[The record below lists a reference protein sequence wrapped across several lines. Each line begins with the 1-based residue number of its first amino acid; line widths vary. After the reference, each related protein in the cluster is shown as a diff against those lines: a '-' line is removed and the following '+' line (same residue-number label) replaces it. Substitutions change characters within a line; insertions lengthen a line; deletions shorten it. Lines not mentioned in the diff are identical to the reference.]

1 MSSKSSWRKEMPPL
15 LHFLEQRLG
24 NRVRGH
30 DEVLGYDLYFIDLSA
45 WKLRFAAN
53 TPLLLMRSADM
64 MGFDSAW
71 QAGESLL
78 EALRMR
84 SLMERQTIVLIEG
97 AERGLR
103 DYLHQYL
110 LPVMVLDAAD
120 AEAVM
125 ASRRPTGE
133 LLDRLCPQ
141 LSPALLAP
149 YEISK
154 PVIGS
159 RFFGRESDLRRIL
172 HGAESNYAVMGIRR
186 IGKSSLLREVERRLQ
201 EQAVENEAGEEAAQ
215 RIYYK
220 DCVNLDSTLVFM
232 QAMVSHFHPQELA
245 RLENRLYPLF
255 FADFARRMAKRYG
268 GPLVLLLDEFDNLLR
283 AEFFGAGLLDQLRA
297 ASNEGNCRFIFAGF
311 RELLN
316 EASRHDSPFFN
327 FTKPLRLKE
336 FSRDDAAAMIL
347 NPLEN
352 LRIHLEGREEIVS
365 TIYDQTA
372 GQPNLIQYYCSY
384 LVEKLDRG
392 SRRSLSP
399 ADLVGFH
406 GDENFRA
413 FLTNAFLDNTT
424 HLEKAIVFSLL
435 LAGVRGGGGFGLE
448 AIDKALQRQ
457 GIEPPLLELERSC
470 RSLELGGILSK
481 DGQQY
486 HFAVPVFPDVLW
498 ANYNVQYL
506 LGKIRSEGI

>member
-1 MSSKSSWRKEMPPL
+1 MSGKSSWRKEMPPL
-15 LHFLEQRLG
+15 LHFLEQRG

-30 DEVLGYDLYFIDLSA
+30 DEVLGYQLYFVDLSA

-53 TPLLLMRSADM
+53 TPLLWMRLADM
-64 MGFDSAW
+64 LGFDNAW

-84 SLMERQTIVLIEG
+84 NLMERQTIILIEG
-97 AERGLR
+97 LERGLR

-154 PVIGS
+154 PVTGS

-172 HGAESNYAVMGIRR
+172 HGSESNYAVMGIRR

-201 EQAVENEAGEEAAQ
+201 EQAAENESDEEAAQ

-220 DCVNLDSTLVFM
+220 DCVNLDSTLAFM

-283 AEFFGAGLLDQLRA
+283 TEFFGDGLLDQLRA

-316 EASRHDSPFFN
+316 EASRQDSPFFN

-336 FSRDDAAAMIL
+336 FSREDAAFMIL
-347 NPLEN
+347 NPLDN
-352 LRIHLEGREEIVS
+352 LRVQLEGREEIVS
-365 TIYDQTA
+365 SIYEQTA
-372 GQPNLIQYYCSY
+372 GQPNLIQFYCSY
-384 LVEKLDRG
+384 LVDKLDRS

-399 ADLVGFH
+399 ADLTGFH
-406 GDENFRA
+406 ADENFRA
-413 FLTNAFLDNTT
+413 FLTNAFIDNTT

-435 LAGVRGGGGFGLE
+435 LAGVQGDSAFDLE
-448 AIDKALQRQ
+448 AIDNALQRQ
-457 GIEPPLLELERSC
+457 DIAPQLLEIERSC

-481 DGQQY
+481 EGRHY
-486 HFAVPVFPDVLW
+486 RFAIPVFPSVLA
-498 ANYNVQYL
+498 ANYNVHYL
-506 LGKIRSEGI
+506 LGKIRNEGI